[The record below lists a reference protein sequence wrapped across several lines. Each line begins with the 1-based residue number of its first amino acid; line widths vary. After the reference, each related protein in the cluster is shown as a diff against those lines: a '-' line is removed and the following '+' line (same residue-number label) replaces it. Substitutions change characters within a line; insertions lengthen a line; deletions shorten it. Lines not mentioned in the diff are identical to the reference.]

1 MSAKATSKKRGVKK
15 STKKRVRKKTAVM
28 SNSLSLPLK
37 GWLRLPVLS
46 AQGKEVEQIEL
57 EKRVFDGK
65 ISEALIHQAVVTYL
79 ANQRKGL
86 ASTKTRGEVRGGGI
100 KPWRQKGTGRAR
112 VGSIRSPLWRGGGV
126 TFGPK
131 PHSYYKDLPQKM
143 KTMALKSALNAKLRD
158 KEILILSDLK
168 VASHKTKD
176 FSKIVKSLKLDGVK
190 VRVVVEKLESN
201 LKLATRNIKKVLLAK
216 ASDVHATEVV
226 DCKRLVLTK
235 SALRDVEERVKKCLS

>member
-1 MSAKATSKKRGVKK
+1 MKAKATSKKKEVKK
-15 STKKRVRKKTAVM
+15 SVKKKALGKTIVVPK
-28 SNSLSLPLK
+28 SLSLP
-37 GWLRLPVLS
+37 VLS
-46 AQGKEVEQIEL
+46 IQGKEVEQIEL
-57 EKRVFDGK
+57 EKRIFDGK

-79 ANQRKGL
+79 TNQRKGL
-86 ASTKTRGEVRGGGI
+86 ASTKTRGDVRGGGI

-158 KEILILSDLK
+158 KEILIISDLK
-168 VASHKTKD
+168 VTSYKTKD

-190 VRVVVEKLESN
+190 VRVVVEKLEPN
-201 LKLATRNIKKVLLAK
+201 LKLATGNIKKVLLAK
-216 ASDVHATEVV
+216 ASDVHATEII

-235 SALRDVEERVKKCLS
+235 NALRDVEARIKKCLS

>member
-1 MSAKATSKKRGVKK
+1 MSAKTTSKKREVKK
-15 STKKRVRKKTAVM
+15 STKKKVGKKTAVRP
-28 SNSLSLPLK
+28 NSLSLP
-37 GWLRLPVLS
+37 VLS
-46 AQGKEVEQIEL
+46 TQGKEVEKIEL

-86 ASTKTRGEVRGGGI
+86 ASTKTRGEVRGGGT

-112 VGSIRSPLWRGGGV
+112 AGSIRSPLWRGGGV

-158 KEILILSDLK
+158 KEILVLNDLK

-176 FSKIVKSLKLDGVK
+176 FSKIIKSLKLDRVK
-190 VRVVVEKLESN
+190 VRVVVEKLEPN
-201 LKLATRNIKKVLLAK
+201 LKLATGNIKKVLLAK

-235 SALRDVEERVKKCLS
+235 SALRDVEKRVKKCLS

>member
-1 MSAKATSKKRGVKK
+1 MSAKATSKKRGAKK
-15 STKKRVRKKTAVM
+15 STKKKVSKKTAVIPK
-28 SNSLSLPLK
+28 SLSLP
-37 GWLRLPVLS
+37 VLS
-46 AQGKEVEQIEL
+46 TQGKEVAQIEL
-57 EKRVFDGK
+57 AKRVFDGK

-112 VGSIRSPLWRGGGV
+112 AGSIRSPLWRGGGV

-158 KEILILSDLK
+158 KEIMILSDLK

-190 VRVVVEKLESN
+190 VRVVAEKLESN
-201 LKLATRNIKKVLLAK
+201 LKLSTRNIKKVLLAK
-216 ASDVHATEVV
+216 ASDVHATEIV

-235 SALRDVEERVKKCLS
+235 NALRDVEERIKKCLS

>member
-1 MSAKATSKKRGVKK
+1 MKAKATSKKKGVKK
-15 STKKRVRKKTAVM
+15 SVKKKALSKTTAVPK
-28 SNSLSLPLK
+28 SLSLP
-37 GWLRLPVLS
+37 VLNI
-46 AQGKEVEQIEL
+46 QGKEVEQIEL
-57 EKRVFDGK
+57 EKRIFDGK

-86 ASTKTRGEVRGGGI
+86 ASTKTKGDVRGGGI

-158 KEILILSDLK
+158 KEILIISDLK
-168 VASHKTKD
+168 VTSHKTKD

-190 VRVVVEKLESN
+190 LRVVVEKLEPN
-201 LKLATRNIKKVLLAK
+201 LKLATGNIKKVLLAK
-216 ASDVHATEVV
+216 ASDVHATEII

-235 SALRDVEERVKKCLS
+235 NALRDVEVRIKKCLS

>member
-1 MSAKATSKKRGVKK
+1 MKAKVNSKKRGVRKG
-15 STKKRVRKKTAVM
+15 TKKKLRKKA
-28 SNSLSLPLK
+28 SIAPENLS
-37 GWLRLPVLS
+37 LPVLS
-46 AQGKEVEQIEL
+46 TQGKKVEQIEL

-86 ASTKTRGEVRGGGI
+86 ASAKTRGEVRGGGI

-143 KTMALKSALNAKLRD
+143 KAMALKSALNAKLRD

-168 VASHKTKD
+168 VVSHKTKD
-176 FSKIVKSLKLDGVK
+176 FSDRKS
-190 VRVVVEKLESN
+190 VV
-201 LKLATRNIKKVLLAK
+201 
-216 ASDVHATEVV
+216 
-226 DCKRLVLTK
+226 
-235 SALRDVEERVKKCLS
+235 

>member
-1 MSAKATSKKRGVKK
+1 MTAKANSKKIGAKK
-15 STKKRVRKKTAVM
+15 STKKSPKKKVVRKATVAID
-28 SNSLSLPLK
+28 SLSLP
-37 GWLRLPVLS
+37 VLNL
-46 AQGKEVEQIEL
+46 QGKEIEKIEL

-86 ASTKTRGEVRGGGI
+86 ASTKTRGEVRGGGR

-131 PHSYYKDLPQKM
+131 PHSFYKDLPQKM

-158 KEILILSDLK
+158 KEIVVISDL
-168 VASHKTKD
+168 VIASHKTKD
-176 FSKIVKSLKLDGVK
+176 FSKIVKSLKLDGSK
-190 VRVVVEKLESN
+190 VRLVVEKLESN

-216 ASDVHATEVV
+216 ASDVHTKEII

-235 SALRDVEERVKKCLS
+235 SALRDVEKRVKKCLS

>member
-1 MSAKATSKKRGVKK
+1 MSAKTTNKKKEVKK
-15 STKKRVRKKTAVM
+15 STKKKVGKKTTVIQ
-28 SNSLSLPLK
+28 SSLSLP
-37 GWLRLPVLS
+37 VLS
-46 AQGKEVEQIEL
+46 TQGKKVEQIEL
-57 EKRVFDGK
+57 EKSVFDGK

-86 ASTKTRGEVRGGGI
+86 ASTKTRGEVRGGGK

-112 VGSIRSPLWRGGGV
+112 VGSIRSPIWRGGGV

-131 PHSYYKDLPQKM
+131 PHSFHKDLPQKM

-158 KEILILSDLK
+158 KEILILSDLEIT
-168 VASHKTKD
+168 SHKTKD

-190 VRVVVEKLESN
+190 MRVVVGKLESN
-201 LKLATRNIKKVLLAK
+201 LKLATGNMKKVLLAK
-216 ASDVHATEVV
+216 ASDVHATEVI

-235 SALRDVEERVKKCLS
+235 DALRDVEKRIKKCLS

>member
-1 MSAKATSKKRGVKK
+1 MKAKVNSK
-15 STKKRVRKKTAVM
+15 KKTAKKNTKKKVGKKVAVAA
-28 SNSLSLPLK
+28 SSLSLP
-37 GWLRLPVLS
+37 VLS
-46 AQGKEVEQIEL
+46 TQGKEVEQIEL

-65 ISEALIHQAVVTYL
+65 ISEALIHQAVVAYL

-86 ASTKTRGEVRGGGI
+86 ASTKSRGEVSGSNA

-131 PHSYYKDLPQKM
+131 PRSYYKELPQKM

-158 KEILILSDLK
+158 KEILILSDLNIG
-168 VASHKTKD
+168 SHKTKD
-176 FSKIVKSLKLDGVK
+176 FSKILKSLKLDGVK
-190 VRVVVEKLESN
+190 IRLVVGKLESD

-216 ASDVHATEVV
+216 ASDVHTKEVI
-226 DCKRLVLTK
+226 DCKKLVLTK
-235 SALRDVEERVKKCLS
+235 SALKDMEERVKKCLS

>member
-1 MSAKATSKKRGVKK
+1 MSAKATSKKSRVKK
-15 STKKRVRKKTAVM
+15 STKKKVSKKATATPK
-28 SNSLSLPLK
+28 SLSLP
-37 GWLRLPVLS
+37 VLS
-46 AQGKEVEQIEL
+46 IQGKEVEQIEL

-65 ISEALIHQAVVTYL
+65 ISQALIHQAVVTYL

-158 KEILILSDLK
+158 KEISILSDLK
-168 VASHKTKD
+168 VTSHKTKD

-190 VRVVVEKLESN
+190 MRVVVEKLEPN

-216 ASDVHATEVV
+216 ANDIHATEVV

-235 SALRDVEERVKKCLS
+235 QALRDVEERIKKCLS

>member
-1 MSAKATSKKRGVKK
+1 MKAKKISKKSRVKK
-15 STKKRVRKKTAVM
+15 SAKKKVGKKTIVAP
-28 SNSLSLPLK
+28 NGLS
-37 GWLRLPVLS
+37 LPVLS
-46 AQGKEVEQIEL
+46 TQGKEVEQIEL
-57 EKRVFDGK
+57 EKCVFDGK

-86 ASTKTRGEVRGGGI
+86 ASTKTRGEVRGGGK

-131 PHSYYKDLPQKM
+131 PHSFYKDLPQKM

-168 VASHKTKD
+168 IGSHKTKD
-176 FSKIVKSLKLDGVK
+176 FSKIIKSLKLDQTK
-190 VRVVVEKLESN
+190 VRVVVEKLESD
-201 LKLATRNIKKVLLAK
+201 LKLATGNMKKVLLAK
-216 ASDVHATEVV
+216 ASDVHATEII

-235 SALRDVEERVKKCLS
+235 NALRDVEERIKKCLS

>member
-1 MSAKATSKKRGVKK
+1 MSAKATNKKKEIKK
-15 STKKRVRKKTAVM
+15 SIKKKVSEKTTAIQ
-28 SNSLSLPLK
+28 SSLSLP
-37 GWLRLPVLS
+37 VLS
-46 AQGKEVEQIEL
+46 TQGKKVEQIEL
-57 EKRVFDGK
+57 EKSVFDGK

-86 ASTKTRGEVRGGGI
+86 ASTKTRGEVRGGGK

-112 VGSIRSPLWRGGGV
+112 VGSIRSPIWRGGGV

-131 PHSYYKDLPQKM
+131 PHSFHKDLPQKM

-158 KEILILSDLK
+158 KEILILSDLEIT
-168 VASHKTKD
+168 SHKTKD

-190 VRVVVEKLESN
+190 MRVVVGKLESN
-201 LKLATRNIKKVLLAK
+201 LKLATGNMKKVLLAK
-216 ASDVHATEVV
+216 ASDVHATEVI

-235 SALRDVEERVKKCLS
+235 DALRDVEKRIKKCLS

>member
-15 STKKRVRKKTAVM
+15 SIKRKVSNKTVVKP
-28 SNSLSLPLK
+28 SSLSLP
-37 GWLRLPVLS
+37 VLS
-46 AQGKEVEQIEL
+46 IQGKEVEQIEL

-65 ISEALIHQAVVTYL
+65 IREALIHQAVVTYL

-86 ASTKTRGEVRGGGI
+86 ASSKTRGEIRGGGI

-143 KTMALKSALNAKLRD
+143 RTMALKSALNAKFRD
-158 KEILILSDLK
+158 QEILVVSDFK
-168 VASHKTKD
+168 ITSHKTKD
-176 FSKIVKSLKLDGVK
+176 FSQIVKNLKLDGVK
-190 VRVVVEKLESN
+190 VRLIVEELDSN
-201 LKLATRNIKKVLLAK
+201 LKLATGNIKKVLLAK
-216 ASDVHATEVV
+216 ASDVHTTEVI
-226 DCKRLVLTK
+226 DCKKLVVTK
-235 SALRDVEERVKKCLS
+235 SALRQIEERVKKCL